1 MIYGGTQTMRF
12 QLSNI
17 LIDSY
22 IANIWAHFYII
33 TGVVGVFSD
42 ILTGNAECV
51 YLECYLN
58 WHFNVRV
65 VSLPYAGSGR
75 W

>member
-58 WHFNVRV
+58 
-65 VSLPYAGSGR
+65 
-75 W
+75 